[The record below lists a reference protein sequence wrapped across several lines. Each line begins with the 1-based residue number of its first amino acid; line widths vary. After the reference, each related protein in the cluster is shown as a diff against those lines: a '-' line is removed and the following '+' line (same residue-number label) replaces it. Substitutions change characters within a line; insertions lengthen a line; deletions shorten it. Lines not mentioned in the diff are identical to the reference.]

1 MTITKSLIVPELQ
14 GRTFILAS
22 TSPRRR
28 EIMDKF
34 GLNYT
39 IVPSTF
45 PETLDKS
52 LFSHPSEYVIENA
65 RQKALEVY
73 ERLKAEG
80 KELPDAIIGADTVVA
95 YDNKILE
102 KPESVQGAID
112 MLNTLSGSTHMVYTG
127 IALVAKPRPGDPQD
141 QPRVTTD
148 FEGTE
153 VVMHKYPASLAEA
166 YVATGEPMDKAG
178 AYGYQG
184 IGAVLVKGING
195 CSWNVIGLPASKL
208 LFMLIEFL
216 H

>member
-127 IALVAKPRPGDPQD
+127 IALVAKPRPGDSQD

-153 VVMHKYPASLAEA
+153 VVMHKYSASLAEA